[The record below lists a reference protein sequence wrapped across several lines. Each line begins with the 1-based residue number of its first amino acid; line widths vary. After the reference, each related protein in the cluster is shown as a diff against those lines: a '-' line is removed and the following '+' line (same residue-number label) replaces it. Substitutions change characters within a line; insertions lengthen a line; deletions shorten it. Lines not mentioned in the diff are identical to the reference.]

1 MAIVNVDLVGGFAI
15 NPGYEW
21 RLNIY
26 YPGNVPTLA
35 LWGQIWQS
43 YTPESGIAKFT
54 FDRPQFEQPLNRTR
68 ITAVLNSF
76 TTRGLEPTEGGFYVY
91 EIRSTL
97 PGKQPIALLAGKVHV
112 NQTLQALT

>member
-1 MAIVNVDLVGGFAI
+1 MAIVNCDLIGGFAI
-15 NPGYEW
+15 NAGYDW

-26 YPGNVPTLA
+26 YPGNVPTIA

-54 FDRPQFEQPLNRTR
+54 FDRPIFEQPMNRTR
-68 ITAVLNSF
+68 CPVVLTSF
-76 TTRGLEPTEGGFYVY
+76 TTKNLEPTEGGFYVY
-91 EIRSTL
+91 EIRASF
-97 PGKQPIALLAGKVHV
+97 PGKNPIALLAGKVQV